1 MVPTLL
7 DRKRVCLQC
16 VCVGRRPCTSMESE
30 INKWIIRED
39 ELYMS
44 GCTVCLSVSAQWGRF
59 GTSFTPRSPDQS
71 HLCVCLCRSRRSTT
85 KTCSTQLWSCIDLAC
100 RQRWM
105 PLLLLVLSFC
115 SHWCYLSFWS
125 SFCFT
130 WQQNIFLN
138 DLVCSG
144 VYSWLMLHASLNK
157 TTTSWH

>member
-16 VCVGRRPCTSMESE
+16 VCVGRRPCTSMESQ

-71 HLCVCLCRSRRSTT
+71 HLCVCLCHSRRSTT

-105 PLLLLVLSFC
+105 PLLLLSVFRLSVHIGAIFPSDPLFVLLGNKISSWTIWFVLVFIRD
-115 SHWCYLSFWS
+115 WC
-125 SFCFT
+125 C
-130 WQQNIFLN
+130 
-138 DLVCSG
+138 
-144 VYSWLMLHASLNK
+144 MLA
-157 TTTSWH
+157 

>member
-7 DRKRVCLQC
+7 NRKRVCLQC

-44 GCTVCLSVSAQWGRF
+44 GCTVCLSVSAQWGWF

-71 HLCVCLCRSRRSTT
+71 HLCVCLCHSRRSTT

-105 PLLLLVLSFC
+105 PLLLLSVFRLVFLFTLVLSFLLILFLFYLATKYLPERFGLF
-115 SHWCYLSFWS
+115 WCLFVIDAA
-125 SFCFT
+125 C
-130 WQQNIFLN
+130 
-138 DLVCSG
+138 
-144 VYSWLMLHASLNK
+144 
-157 TTTSWH
+157 